1 MSIKK
6 IIDIKRQLIISLFW
20 SLVALGLVVSG
31 SVHGVGMVMCWLWF
45 MYHLISI
52 YANIS
57 KYGREARDSQARFQ
71 KSQEEFKKSRERYN
85 NIFNKNSRSY
95 DDLVNEYKKLLEE
108 QYRQQ
113 SQSVVK
119 GEMSIT
125 DAYKLMKLTYSDT
138 PEDIKKKYRQLAM
151 LWHPDKFATKSK
163 SVQESANRN
172 FQKLNSAYNV
182 IKKHKNIA

>member
-1 MSIKK
+1 MSI
-6 IIDIKRQLIISLFW
+6 S
-20 SLVALGLVVSG
+20 
-31 SVHGVGMVMCWLWF
+31 
-45 MYHLISI
+45 
-52 YANIS
+52 
-57 KYGREARDSQARFQ
+57 
-71 KSQEEFKKSRERYN
+71 
-85 NIFNKNSRSY
+85 
-95 DDLVNEYKKLLEE
+95 
-108 QYRQQ
+108 
-113 SQSVVK
+113 
-119 GEMSIT
+119 